1 MASLIWLAVA
11 AVLFLVELTVP
22 DFGGFLVAATA
33 ALVVSALTALLG
45 LALPLQLGLFA
56 LLSVAG
62 SAAIWVWS
70 KRQRPGRDRIETSD
84 RAVVIDGF
92 DAQGR
97 GRVRWQGQSWAA
109 ESLEGER
116 LLPGTAVVVMR
127 RVGTKL
133 EVLADGR

>member
-1 MASLIWLAVA
+1 MAPLIWLAVA
-11 AVLFLVELTVP
+11 AVLFLVEVTVP

-45 LALPLQLGLFA
+45 LALPAQLVLFA

-62 SAAIWVWS
+62 AAIWVWS
-70 KRQRPGRDRIETSD
+70 KRQRPGRDRIEASD
-84 RAVVIDGF
+84 RAVVIAGF

-116 LLPGTAVVVMR
+116 LLPGAAVVVMR

>member
-11 AVLFLVELTVP
+11 AVLFLVEVSVP
-22 DFGGFLVAATA
+22 GFGGFLIAAMA
-33 ALVVSALTALLG
+33 ALVVSSLTALLG
-45 LALPLQLGLFA
+45 LALPLQVGLFA
-56 LLSVAG
+56 LLTVAG
-62 SAAIWVWS
+62 SAAIWAWS
-70 KRQRPGRDRIETSD
+70 KRQRPARDRIETSD

-116 LLPGTAVVVMR
+116 LLPGAAVVVMR